1 LTPRFWPAC
10 LIDRCFDNETDGEP
24 DLSLYESQAPRV
36 RLDKWLWAARFF
48 KTRSLATQA
57 IEAARVRLN
66 GEAVKPAKEVRVDD
80 LLAIRTG
87 EVVWEVRV
95 RKLSDVRASA
105 GIAQTLYAETEASM
119 TARAKQ
125 AEVRKLYRE
134 PSAAIKGRP
143 TKRDRRDLQRLRGE

>member
-1 LTPRFWPAC
+1 MTPY
-10 LIDRCFDNETDGEP
+10 DH
-24 DLSLYESQAPRV
+24 QAPRV

-57 IEAARVRLN
+57 IEASRVRLN
-66 GEAVKPAKEVRVDD
+66 GEPAKPAKEVHIDD
-80 LLAIRTG
+80 LLTIRTG

-119 TARAKQ
+119 TARAAQ
-125 AEVRKLYRE
+125 AEARKLYRE
-134 PSAAIKGRP
+134 PADGIKGRP
-143 TKRDRRDLQRLRGE
+143 TKRDRRELERVRGD